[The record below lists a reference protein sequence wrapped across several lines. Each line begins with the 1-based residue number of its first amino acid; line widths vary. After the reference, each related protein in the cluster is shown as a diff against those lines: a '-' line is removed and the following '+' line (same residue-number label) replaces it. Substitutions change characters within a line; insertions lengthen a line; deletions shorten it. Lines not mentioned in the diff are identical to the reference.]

1 MIVKFIKQTLKLPN
15 KHKWDLDTVKRQNMI
30 RELIP
35 AMEGKI
41 ISFMLI
47 D

>member
-1 MIVKFIKQTLKLPN
+1 MIVEFITQTLKLPN
-15 KHKWDLDTVKRQNMI
+15 KHKWDLDTVKGQNMI

-35 AMEGKI
+35 ATEGKI
-41 ISFMLI
+41 VSFILI